1 MVANNLTNSMPLI
14 STQLISFE
22 TELKK
27 KNKKI
32 PPNCI
37 QCSVQMTAWKILKS
51 EYLFK
56 MFLTVLQ
63 ANNMESV
70 LLNDWA

>member
-1 MVANNLTNSMPLI
+1 MVANNFTNSMPQI

-27 KNKKI
+27 KKKKSPQNLMQCTNDCLKDIEIRI
-32 PPNCI
+32 P
-37 QCSVQMTAWKILKS
+37 VQI
-51 EYLFK
+51 
-56 MFLTVLQ
+56 FLTVLQ

-70 LLNDWA
+70 